1 MSENKG
7 VSPYGENGKLTET
20 TTFTIEDGTD
30 DGAQVTMTV
39 DISLDGNTGGVTFT
53 QKGPIATVNPASFF
67 TGTSIPVITEDQDIP
82 VGGKLLETI
91 KNDNNGVVASN
102 YNSVIEKTKE
112 KIIENGGD
120 VTVFEESLLDNKNT
134 NVSGALENYVKK
146 DLNNDGVVGSN
157 TSEGGDNNEPEEFK
171 APQFGK
177 DQNFRYPL
185 DIQHGDGDG
194 PSQDY
199 IFLEQ
204 FSYLPPNPLTGD
216 RLTDRGKKMNDEK
229 ESINT
234 VDKVVKF
241 GVRRSNNIKE
251 AFGTCILPIPNKL
264 GVSNGVSWGEARAN
278 SVELGA
284 FGAASNTISDQLKE
298 VDIGK
303 LFTKGVEGIGDTFNK
318 LKKEMQ
324 EGESPNARDIISGTL
339 AKSVLGQIGINVDID
354 QFITRQTGAAI
365 NPNLELLF
373 GGPQLRTFSFAF
385 DFAPNSDKE
394 ADMVRKIQRWF
405 KQGMLPSRSGVKGA
419 RKQSLFLGSPNVFRI
434 AYMNKSRRIKG
445 LNIIKI
451 CALTSCQ
458 IDFTPDNT
466 YQSYEDTSAFSQPV
480 RSTMALTFNELTPIF
495 RDDYGDDENSGFAR
509 DPSLEDLD
517 TNITGDNSISDT
529 DIGF

>member
-1 MSENKG
+1 MSKHDKG
-7 VSPYGENGKLTET
+7 LSPYGENGKLTET
-20 TTFTIEDGTD
+20 TTFTLQNGTE
-30 DGAQVTMTV
+30 VNMIM
-39 DISLDGNTGGVTFT
+39 DIDLNGNTGAVTFT
-53 QKGPIATVNPASFF
+53 QKKPNVLMNIVDSLSTDFRINPKEPNFIDKAVDKE
-67 TGTSIPVITEDQDIP
+67 TRKVIEEDA
-82 VGGKLLETI
+82 
-91 KNDNNGVVASN
+91 NNIVASN
-102 YNSVIEKTKE
+102 HKYLLNNVKE
-112 KIIENGGD
+112 KITENGGD
-120 VTVFEESLLDNKNT
+120 VTVFEEALLDNKT
-134 NVSGALENYVKK
+134 TDVVGAVESGFKK
-146 DLNNDGVVGSN
+146 DINEDGFIGS
-157 TSEGGDNNEPEEFK
+157 SEGTNNQPEEFK

-177 DQNFRYPL
+177 DENFRYPL
-185 DIQHGDGDG
+185 DIQYGDGDS

-204 FSYLPPNPLTGD
+204 FSYLPPNPIEGD
-216 RLTDRGKKMNDEK
+216 RLTKRGKKMNDEK
-229 ESINT
+229 EQINT
-234 VDKVVKF
+234 VGKAVRF

-251 AFGTCILPIPNKL
+251 LFGTCVLPIPNKL

-284 FGAASNTISDQLKE
+284 FGAASNTIAKQLQD

-303 LFTKGVEGIGDTFNK
+303 LFTEGIKGIGDTFNDVK
-318 LKKEMQ
+318 DAIQ

-394 ADMVRKIQRWF
+394 ANEVRKIQRWF
-405 KQGMLPSRSGVKGA
+405 KQGMLPSRSGAVGA
-419 RKQSLFLGSPNVFRI
+419 RKSALFLGSPNVFRI

-466 YQSYEDTSAFSQPV
+466 YQSYEDTNAFSQPV